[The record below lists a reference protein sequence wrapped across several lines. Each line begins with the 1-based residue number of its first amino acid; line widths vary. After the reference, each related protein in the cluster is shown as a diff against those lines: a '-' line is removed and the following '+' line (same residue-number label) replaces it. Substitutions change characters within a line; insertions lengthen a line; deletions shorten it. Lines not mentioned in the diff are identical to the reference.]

1 MPQAA
6 KIFSL
11 PLNILPSYFLFGL
24 LLPPDPPLLL
34 LLFALP
40 VSVLLCQGVA
50 ALLLRARLPSLLLP
64 LIILNFLLP
73 DLTLPPSPDHRQDGN
88 STQDSVISTIL
99 ISTVTATSHLYTL
112 PPSIL
117 PSLTIL
123 AAICLFSP
131 LLALSAIL
139 GAAAASITCLVCFQ
153 QTLLPAASVAGP
165 TLQRYANNNRMRA
178 ADR

>member
-1 MPQAA
+1 MFLFFVQSSLSWYSNCFSFRFQKRISYLSRGVRLSARCEILPQVA

-73 DLTLPPSPDHRQDGN
+73 DLTLPPSPAPLHQTSIFSFKRGTLWVFTWGQFIWPYISIN
-88 STQDSVISTIL
+88 SC
-99 ISTVTATSHLYTL
+99 
-112 PPSIL
+112 PSIWN
-117 PSLTIL
+117 
-123 AAICLFSP
+123 CLKQ
-131 LLALSAIL
+131 
-139 GAAAASITCLVCFQ
+139 V
-153 QTLLPAASVAGP
+153 
-165 TLQRYANNNRMRA
+165 
-178 ADR
+178 